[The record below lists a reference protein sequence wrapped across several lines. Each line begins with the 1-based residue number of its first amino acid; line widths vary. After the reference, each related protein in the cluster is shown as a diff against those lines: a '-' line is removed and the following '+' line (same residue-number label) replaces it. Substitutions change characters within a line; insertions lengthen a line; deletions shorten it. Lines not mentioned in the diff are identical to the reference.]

1 MKKSI
6 LAVIIVAVIGLFGF
20 GVYNITQQETSVDSS
35 VQTTEQVAQPTEDNI
50 TFSEDGK
57 TVTYQGEESVTALA
71 TLKSLT
77 TVTTENSDFGEL
89 VTGINGVQADSSK
102 EYWSFYVNGKYADE
116 GAGTYKAKSGDSFK
130 WQLEQLQ

>member
-6 LAVIIVAVIGLFGF
+6 VVAAIVAVIGLFGV
-20 GVYNITQQETSVDSS
+20 GLYTINQPDTSVDSS
-35 VQTTEQVAQPTEDNI
+35 VQTTEQPTEQNTKV

-57 TVTYQGEESVTALA
+57 TVEYQGVEGTTALA

-77 TVTTENSDFGEL
+77 EVKTENSDFGEF
-89 VTGINGVQADSSK
+89 VTSINGVGADSSK
-102 EYWSFYVNGKYADE
+102 EYWSFYVNGKYSDE
-116 GAGTYKAKSGDSFK
+116 GAGTYEAKAGDSFK